1 MTNELKKM
9 LELAYE
15 PDNQRRRE
23 IVASL
28 PREMSF
34 NQDGEV
40 KTIQRELLL
49 TESIESGLIQTEVH
63 NTISAGADL
72 AKCWFNVLP
81 TFKIKGN
88 AYNYPVGED
97 GLYAAVVA
105 EGAEFP
111 NRTQNY
117 SSVAFATKKYGVSPK
132 ITNEMIEDGMIDVI
146 ANELRF
152 AGIALQNAV
161 EVVCLNELLLYSG
174 AAHDTGGTNQ
184 GLKAIISAKALL
196 RGYGFNPTDVV
207 MCPEAEAVMMW
218 DMAPQSGQ
226 AGILG
231 SSGTVPDGTLAMN
244 WHVSAVAYGGGT
256 YTWSYDTGDDE
267 GILVLDAARAG
278 AIGISRPLTI
288 ENYDDP
294 IHDLKGMACSMRMDC
309 QTLTTTAAIR
319 VQY

>member
-15 PDNQRRRE
+15 PDNQRKRE
-23 IVASL
+23 LVASL

-34 NQDGEV
+34 NQDGEL
-40 KTIQRELLL
+40 KTIKRELLL
-49 TESIESGLIQTEVH
+49 TEAIESGLIQTEVA
-63 NTISAGADL
+63 NTVVQGADL

-81 TFKIKGN
+81 QFKIKGN

-97 GLYAAVVA
+97 GLYAAQVA
-105 EGAEFP
+105 EGAGFP

-117 SSVAFATKKYGVSPK
+117 SSVAFSTKKYAVSPK
-132 ITNEMIEDGMIDVI
+132 ITNEMIEDGMIDVM
-146 ANELRF
+146 ASELKF
-152 AGIALQNAV
+152 AGIAIQNAV
-161 EVVCLNELLLYSG
+161 EVVCLNEMLLNSG

-218 DMAPQSGQ
+218 DMAPQSGHP
-226 AGILG
+226 GILG
-231 SSGTVPDGTLAMN
+231 SSGTVPDGTLAMK
-244 WHVSAVAYGGGT
+244 WHTCAVAYGGGT
-256 YTWSYDTGDDE
+256 YNWSYDTADDE

-294 IHDLKGMACSMRMDC
+294 IHDLRGMAVSMRMDC
-309 QTLTTTAAIR
+309 QTLVANAAIR

>member
-15 PDNQRRRE
+15 PDNARRRE
-23 IVASL
+23 IVATL
-28 PREMSF
+28 PREMSY
-34 NQDGEV
+34 NLDGEV
-40 KTIQRELLL
+40 KTIKRELLL

-63 NTISAGADL
+63 NTVAAGADV

-81 TFKIKGN
+81 QFRIKGN

-132 ITNEMIEDGMIDVI
+132 ITNEMIEDGMIDVM

-161 EVVCLNELLLYSG
+161 EVVCLDEMLLYSG
-174 AAHDTGGTNQ
+174 VAHDTGGSKQ
-184 GLKAIISAKALL
+184 GTQGVIGAKAVL
-196 RGYGFNPTDVV
+196 RSYGYNPTDCI
-207 MCPEAEAVMMW
+207 MSPEAEKVVLW
-218 DMAPQSGQ
+218 DMAPQSGLAGVLGNNASVPQ
-226 AGILG
+226 GILG
-231 SSGTVPDGTLAMN
+231 IN
-244 WHVSAVAYGGGT
+244 WHVCNVAYGGGT

-267 GILVLDAARAG
+267 GMLVVDAARAG

-309 QTLTTTAAIR
+309 QMLVANAICR